1 MDKIDIIKKLMDE
14 KLVAVVRAE
23 SKEQGIKIV
32 DAVYRG
38 GIKFLEVT
46 MTVPGAVS
54 IIEELAKVYKGKDV
68 VIGAGTVLDP
78 ETARA
83 CILAGAQFVVAPNLN
98 VDVVRLC
105 NRYRI
110 PVIPGAVTVNEII
123 ACLEMGVDI
132 IKLFPGNL
140 FSPKSIKDFKAPLPQ
155 ANFMP
160 TGGVNI
166 ENVREWILNGAVAV
180 GIGGNLTAGA
190 KTGDYE
196 AVVREAQR
204 FVAAIQ

>member
-14 KLVAVVRAE
+14 KLVAVIRAE

-54 IIEELAKVYKGKDV
+54 IIEELTRVYKDKDV

-83 CILAGAQFVVAPNLN
+83 CILAGAQFVVAPSLN
-98 VDVVRLC
+98 PDVVRLC

-110 PVIPGAVTVNEII
+110 PIIPGAATVNEII
-123 ACLEMGVDI
+123 ACLELGVDI
-132 IKLFPGNL
+132 VKLFPGNL
-140 FSPKSIKDFKAPLPQ
+140 FSPKGIKDFKAPLPQ

-166 ENVREWILNGAVAV
+166 DNIREWIQSGAVAV

-190 KTGDYE
+190 KTGDYD
-196 AVVREAQR
+196 AVVREAQK
-204 FVAAIQ
+204 FVEAIR